1 MPSVDGEEHEGGE
14 KEEMNKGI
22 SRKTDE
28 RAREQVIKV
37 MLVGEKMIFFLFYK
51 GDSYKH
57 TA

>member
-37 MLVGEKMIFFLFYK
+37 MLVGKN
-51 GDSYKH
+51 
-57 TA
+57 